1 MSRLDRHVAMVQN
14 KLALGRFL
22 TALAWSLLVFG
33 AIVWGT
39 ILVDRVFQVRPPRM
53 MVLFWAGAGVAI
65 LTALSYSIWRR
76 PTPQQAAVA
85 IDEKLAL
92 KEKFSTALY
101 VRPLK
106 DPFAAAAVKDAERT
120 AENVSLYK
128 RFPLKFPRVA
138 YGTMTI
144 ALAAFL
150 TAQLMKPMDL
160 FGKQE
165 QQKKM
170 LAEQV
175 KQQDAK
181 KVVEQALAQVN
192 AVPKGVADNEKV
204 QLAKRDLELML
215 NAPMKNPEQTKRNA
229 AKALQEVGDALKE
242 QIKNNQ
248 RYAEAQMDAKMFKSA
263 MPPSDEKGP
272 VADAQRKLAK
282 GNFGEAINEL
292 NDAVKKFDKMD
303 QNEQEKAA
311 EQMKNMAQ
319 QLNQMANDPK
329 VQEQIAKQLQQAG
342 MNQQQAQQVAQQMQQ
357 AANGDKQAQQQLQ
370 QQAQQAMQQLQ
381 QQANAGNQQA
391 QQQLQQLQQAMQQA
405 QAQANAQQQAQQ
417 MAQAAQQMAQAM
429 KQGAQQAQQGQQG
442 QAQQPGGQQAGQQG
456 QQGQQ
461 PGQQGGQQGMQQAM
475 QQMAQQMQQMQA
487 IQADAQQVQAAQQA
501 MAQAAQQ
508 AAGGL
513 NGNGQQGQGQGQ
525 NNQQGVW
532 QGGQVAGDP
541 KNQNQPWQGQA
552 GPAGANQGGQGAGD
566 RTYKAQA
573 PYQVKQEISQS
584 ADIESGRIL
593 ANTLVKDRSI
603 KGESKAKL
611 SEVATAALSEQTDEV
626 DQERISRQAQKVV
639 KGYFETLQQ
648 EAGGAPAEA
657 PAPAPAK

>member
-22 TALAWSLLVFG
+22 TALAWSLLVF
-33 AIVWGT
+33 AAVVWGT
-39 ILVDRVFQVRPPRM
+39 ILVDRMFQVRPPRA
-53 MVLFWAGAGVAI
+53 MVLFWAGAGVAV

-85 IDEKLAL
+85 IDAKLEL

-101 VRPLK
+101 VRPMK

-120 AENVSLYK
+120 ADNVSLYN
-128 RFPLKFPRVA
+128 RFPLQFPRIA
-138 YGTMTI
+138 YGTLTI
-144 ALAAFL
+144 AVAAFL

-160 FGKQE
+160 FGKAE

-170 LAEQV
+170 IAEQV

-215 NAPMKNPEQTKRNA
+215 HSPVKSPEQTKRNA
-229 AKALQEVGDALKE
+229 AKALQDVGEALKD

-263 MPPSDEKGP
+263 LPPSDEKGP
-272 VADAQRKLAK
+272 IADAQRQLAK
-282 GNFGEAINEL
+282 GNFGEALQEM

-303 QNEQEKAA
+303 QKEQEKAA
-311 EQMKNMAQ
+311 DQMKAMAQ

-329 VQEQIAKQLQQAG
+329 VQEQVAKQLQQQMG
-342 MNQQQAQQVAQQMQQ
+342 MN
-357 AANGDKQAQQQLQ
+357 
-370 QQAQQAMQQLQ
+370 
-381 QQANAGNQQA
+381 
-391 QQQLQQLQQAMQQA
+391 
-405 QAQANAQQQAQQ
+405 QQQAQQ

-442 QAQQPGGQQAGQQG
+442 QAQQPGGQQPGQQG

-501 MAQAAQQ
+501 MAQAAGQ

-513 NGNGQQGQGQGQ
+513 NGNGNQAQGQGQ
-525 NNQQGVW
+525 NQQQGVW

-573 PYQVKQEISQS
+573 PYQVKTEISQS
-584 ADIESGRIL
+584 EDIESGAIL
-593 ANTLVKDRSI
+593 ANTLVKDKSI

-611 SEVATAALSEQTDEV
+611 SEVAQSALSEKTDEV

-639 KGYFETLQQ
+639 KGYFETIQN
-648 EAGGAPAEA
+648 EA
-657 PAPAPAK
+657 K